1 MSRRSRPV
9 PRPAERAQ
17 ARTDRGSEPKS
28 TAAAGSG
35 AFAALRRTLREKRE
49 AEQAPPSPPPTGK
62 SSPPQTRH
70 DADRSDTEA
79 LKHADS
85 PRPAGQQTG
94 HDSELALFRELVGP
108 STPIRSHGRVEI
120 ERPRPAPVPRPR
132 QPIDEDM
139 EQTSAHKGSTDPLSA
154 AYDGVV
160 PLRDTGRIDPS
171 TPRRHLASARTS
183 SRAAPAQRPDALVLP
198 AETEL
203 ADSAELFRAVVGE
216 LRPID
221 TRNRIELA
229 RPAPQPSPIKR
240 EEDERA
246 ALSESLVAPLTLE
259 DRIDMGEEAAFL
271 RPGLPRRILTDLR
284 RGRWVLQGQVDL
296 HGLIRDEARAA
307 LAHFLHDSL
316 LQGRRC
322 IRVIHGKGHGS
333 PGKISILKQLSR
345 GWLAQR
351 EEILAFC
358 QAGPHDGGGG
368 ALLVLLRAQNA
379 SQRSAQR

>member
-1 MSRRSRPV
+1 MSRRSRPS
-9 PRPAERAQ
+9 PRLTAHAQ
-17 ARTDRGSEPKS
+17 ARADGGSEPK
-28 TAAAGSG
+28 TIPAADSKSFGS
-35 AFAALRRTLREKRE
+35 LRKKLRVKLE
-49 AEQAPPSPPPTGK
+49 AEQGPPSPAPTSK
-62 SSPPQTRH
+62 SIGPQAQDAAESSGAKTR
-70 DADRSDTEA
+70 
-79 LKHADS
+79 KHADV
-85 PRPAGQQTG
+85 PEQTGQQG
-94 HDSELALFRELVGP
+94 ERDSELALFRKSVGP
-108 STPIRSHGRVEI
+108 STPIRSAGRAEI
-120 ERPRPAPVPRPR
+120 ERPRPTPVPRPR
-132 QPIDEDM
+132 QPIDHDM
-139 EQTSAHKGSTDPLSA
+139 EQTPAHKRSADPLDL

-160 PLRDTGRIDPS
+160 PLRDTGRIELS
-171 TPRRHLASARTS
+171 TPRRHPVSAQGST
-183 SRAAPAQRPDALVLP
+183 RAAPAQRPDAFVLP

-203 ADSAELFRAVVGE
+203 ADTASLFRTVVGE
-216 LRPID
+216 IRPVD

-229 RPAPQPSPIKR
+229 RPAPHPNPVKR

-246 ALSESLVAPLTLE
+246 ALSETLAAPLTLE
-259 DRIDMGEEAAFL
+259 DRLDMGDEAAFL
-271 RPGLPRRILTDLR
+271 RPGLPRRVLTDLR

-316 LQGRRC
+316 VQGKRC

-379 SQRSAQR
+379 TQRTSQR

>member
-9 PRPAERAQ
+9 PRSDERAQ
-17 ARTDRGSEPKS
+17 ARADRGSEPKS

-49 AEQAPPSPPPTGK
+49 AEQVPPSPPPTGK

-85 PRPAGQQTG
+85 AQPAGQQSG
-94 HDSELALFRELVGP
+94 HDSELALFRALVGP

-120 ERPRPAPVPRPR
+120 ERPRPAPIPRPR

-139 EQTSAHKGSTDPLSA
+139 EQTSAHRGSTDPLSA

-160 PLRDTGRIDPS
+160 PLRDTGRIELS
-171 TPRRHLASARTS
+171 TPRRHPGST
-183 SRAAPAQRPDALVLP
+183 RAAPAQRPDAFVLP

-203 ADSAELFRAVVGE
+203 ADTASLFRTVVGE
-216 LRPID
+216 IRPVD

-229 RPAPQPSPIKR
+229 RPAPHPNPVKR

-246 ALSESLVAPLTLE
+246 ALSETLAAPLTLE
-259 DRIDMGEEAAFL
+259 DRLDMGDEAAFL
-271 RPGLPRRILTDLR
+271 RPGLPRRVLTDLR

-316 LQGRRC
+316 VQGKRC

-379 SQRSAQR
+379 TQRTSQR